1 MKLFASPCFRVPIA
15 IAASRYEIK
24 DFPCW
29 ANSIFSLPDMK
40 HLRDFNFL
48 KKSSEITQT
57 QKTELVR
64 QKEDKTLHLEV
75 TGTEDLILK

>member
-1 MKLFASPCFRVPIA
+1 
-15 IAASRYEIK
+15 
-24 DFPCW
+24 
-29 ANSIFSLPDMK
+29 MK